1 MVLLLALLSLA
12 DLAGAQSISIR
23 RYAHDQGLLGLAG
36 TCLLQTRATLLWV
49 CTESGLYRYNGRTF
63 QQVPLDGLRNQ
74 TISSMTESA
83 DGRLWVSG
91 FQSVFVGDEHGFR
104 KLAPDEAQHLQDRI
118 QLAGLPW
125 GTVLVNGGSL
135 EILQPRA
142 NGHWQS
148 QPLLDTATRVRVPEL
163 SKVFSLSV
171 DGNTLWAGC
180 ARKLC
185 AIDAQHKVQVFG
197 PERGVPEDRWSSVL
211 RDQEGGLWVRGAGTL
226 LYRARGTDTF
236 SVRPLPL
243 LDGSTVGRQAPLVM
257 DREGR
262 VLVRRNDGLARWE
275 NGRWRTFGTEN
286 GLPPGSSDAILV
298 DREGDVWMT
307 VDGEGLVRWAGYE
320 WIENWDASQGMP
332 AAPTWSI
339 ARDGQ
344 GALLVGNEHGIGR
357 QTDPDGRFVP
367 ALHSAGIQIVGME
380 RSQDGSLWTLSSA
393 GFLRRTWPDG
403 HSAEIAK
410 LPRTGRRLLI
420 DRQGRLWML
429 SAGGLFVIEH
439 PLDGG
444 SMQAVADMPAIAYTD
459 IQQTADGTLWVST
472 SNGLFRLQDGHWSN
486 VKVQVN
492 GGASEPWIS
501 KFHIS
506 DSGEVWLAFYR
517 PGLWHGM
524 LLRDGLDLQEISDE
538 ALRDVGVYLLRGDSA
553 GRVWVGHTRGVEV
566 YDGEHWAHLS
576 QSQGLIWDDLS
587 EAAFAEDPDGSIW
600 IGTARGV
607 SHLSDPAH
615 LFDEGQPSVRIDS
628 LSRGGMPVQRGQLL
642 GWSDKPLHIELST
655 MEVYDDPSRLTVR
668 YRLLGLHD
676 EWIQS
681 DNLSI
686 DQPPLPSGH
695 FRLQVQVLDRYR
707 RTASPIADLPFAV
720 ASLWW
725 RSPPAIALYVLI
737 GSGLLIGLWRWRH
750 RHLVARERM
759 LAELVSERTYQLER
773 EKRELENARAAL
785 ALKASH
791 DALTG
796 LLNRSG
802 ILEAMAAELQGC
814 AHGEHPLAVVLIDL
828 DHFKQVNDD
837 HGHLVGDAVLAKVGA
852 RLTACLRDSD
862 KVGRYGGEELLL
874 LLPGMTRQSQ
884 RRLRAIHEALS
895 LAPYEVGAARPLQV
909 TCSVG
914 VSWFRV
920 GDTAA
925 SLLAR
930 ADEALYRAK
939 RSGRNRIEPEEPE
952 SSVA

>member
-1 MVLLLALLSLA
+1 MLLN
-12 DLAGAQSISIR
+12 
-23 RYAHDQGLLGLAG
+23 
-36 TCLLQTRATLLWV
+36 
-49 CTESGLYRYNGRTF
+49 E
-63 QQVPLDGLRNQ
+63 
-74 TISSMTESA
+74 
-83 DGRLWVSG
+83 
-91 FQSVFVGDEHGFR
+91 
-104 KLAPDEAQHLQDRI
+104 
-118 QLAGLPW
+118 
-125 GTVLVNGGSL
+125 GSL

-211 RDQEGGLWVRGAGTL
+211 RDQDGGLWVRGAGTL
-226 LYRARGTDTF
+226 LYRARGADTF

-286 GLPPGSSDAILV
+286 GLPPASSDAILV

-459 IQQTADGTLWVST
+459 VQQTADGTLWVST

-492 GGASEPWIS
+492 GGAPEPWIS

-517 PGLWHGM
+517 P
-524 LLRDGLDLQEISDE
+524 
-538 ALRDVGVYLLRGDSA
+538 AC
-553 GRVWVGHTRGVEV
+553 
-566 YDGEHWAHLS
+566 
-576 QSQGLIWDDLS
+576 
-587 EAAFAEDPDGSIW
+587 
-600 IGTARGV
+600 GTACCCATAWTCKKSATKRCAM
-607 SHLSDPAH
+607 SACICCAATAPA
-615 LFDEGQPSVRIDS
+615 GS
-628 LSRGGMPVQRGQLL
+628 
-642 GWSDKPLHIELST
+642 GWAIH
-655 MEVYDDPSRLTVR
+655 
-668 YRLLGLHD
+668 
-676 EWIQS
+676 
-681 DNLSI
+681 
-686 DQPPLPSGH
+686 
-695 FRLQVQVLDRYR
+695 
-707 RTASPIADLPFAV
+707 V
-720 ASLWW
+720 AW
-725 RSPPAIALYVLI
+725 RSTTVSI
-737 GSGLLIGLWRWRH
+737 GRIC
-750 RHLVARERM
+750 
-759 LAELVSERTYQLER
+759 
-773 EKRELENARAAL
+773 
-785 ALKASH
+785 
-791 DALTG
+791 
-796 LLNRSG
+796 RS
-802 ILEAMAAELQGC
+802 
-814 AHGEHPLAVVLIDL
+814 
-828 DHFKQVNDD
+828 
-837 HGHLVGDAVLAKVGA
+837 
-852 RLTACLRDSD
+852 
-862 KVGRYGGEELLL
+862 
-874 LLPGMTRQSQ
+874 
-884 RRLRAIHEALS
+884 RR
-895 LAPYEVGAARPLQV
+895 G
-909 TCSVG
+909 
-914 VSWFRV
+914 
-920 GDTAA
+920 
-925 SLLAR
+925 
-930 ADEALYRAK
+930 
-939 RSGRNRIEPEEPE
+939 
-952 SSVA
+952 